1 MVVLLVVRFVLRS
14 QMVRVE
20 RVCVCVCVLNQ
31 ISQRCWSAN
40 RESISF
46 TLSLSQHVSFSVHV
60 SLYTYPYQLYTHTNP
75 PTRTGNQEQQ
85 QPTSFLAGLR
95 ESSSTSNIRSTPSFL
110 AGLRGNSSNT
120 TTSSTTTQE
129 QYVQDDI
136 VDEDEEADA
145 ENMNTFGVESMDQEQ
160 DNAGLS
166 SSFLHGLG
174 FDDILY
180 DTPAQEVKQEKKESE
195 SSRLSVF
202 SKFRSNS
209 VENTTTTI
217 QPPLGFESQTTTT
230 TTTTTTTPPI
240 GFGVSNTSTNNTPT
254 PPIGFGAN
262 NTSTNNTESRNK
274 NLFSG
279 FGSSL
284 LSSNS
289 NSTTT
294 TKSNTSSLPT
304 FSKMDENFEIQQNEK
319 LQSYCDVIRATGRGG
334 DVQFNQGNF
343 EQSLRLY
350 QEGSFTF
357 NALTPLSLSSSSL
370 LLPHSHIYPLL
381 IPSINTNHNHPPP
394 HTHSHTGTKKLE
406 NIPDT
411 FEKKTE
417 LEISLNW
424 GMSTSQ
430 LKLGLYSDVVN
441 TVSKVLDRSP
451 RFVDALVRRGEALR
465 RLKRWQDSVN
475 DFAKAMTMAPGN
487 PDVLRGMRLGLEG
500 LNQGFVQEDQEE
512 SSRQRLQKQRENL
525 ERLRIEKERQRHE
538 EHERKLAHEARIQQL
553 KEERLERERV
563 RKEKERKR
571 LLKLEDEKK
580 ARERRETLKREKEL
594 ERLRKEKE
602 RKEKERK
609 EKEKYVPH
617 TSLLQPRDTL
627 IEFLVNCLSNV
638 IFLRATLIRLN
649 KLDFSDVTQYDIS
662 LIGGKQELRIQTRE
676 HDGQLGA
683 LISISELR
691 EMFLGGKIV
700 GDL

>member
-1 MVVLLVVRFVLRS
+1 
-14 QMVRVE
+14 
-20 RVCVCVCVLNQ
+20 
-31 ISQRCWSAN
+31 
-40 RESISF
+40 
-46 TLSLSQHVSFSVHV
+46 
-60 SLYTYPYQLYTHTNP
+60 
-75 PTRTGNQEQQ
+75 
-85 QPTSFLAGLR
+85 
-95 ESSSTSNIRSTPSFL
+95 
-110 AGLRGNSSNT
+110 
-120 TTSSTTTQE
+120 
-129 QYVQDDI
+129 
-136 VDEDEEADA
+136 
-145 ENMNTFGVESMDQEQ
+145 
-160 DNAGLS
+160 
-166 SSFLHGLG
+166 
-174 FDDILY
+174 
-180 DTPAQEVKQEKKESE
+180 
-195 SSRLSVF
+195 
-202 SKFRSNS
+202 
-209 VENTTTTI
+209 
-217 QPPLGFESQTTTT
+217 
-230 TTTTTTTPPI
+230 
-240 GFGVSNTSTNNTPT
+240 
-254 PPIGFGAN
+254 
-262 NTSTNNTESRNK
+262 
-274 NLFSG
+274 
-279 FGSSL
+279 
-284 LSSNS
+284 
-289 NSTTT
+289 
-294 TKSNTSSLPT
+294 
-304 FSKMDENFEIQQNEK
+304 
-319 LQSYCDVIRATGRGG
+319 
-334 DVQFNQGNF
+334 
-343 EQSLRLY
+343 
-350 QEGSFTF
+350 
-357 NALTPLSLSSSSL
+357 
-370 LLPHSHIYPLL
+370 
-381 IPSINTNHNHPPP
+381 
-394 HTHSHTGTKKLE
+394 
-406 NIPDT
+406 
-411 FEKKTE
+411 
-417 LEISLNW
+417 
-424 GMSTSQ
+424 

>member
-1 MVVLLVVRFVLRS
+1 
-14 QMVRVE
+14 
-20 RVCVCVCVLNQ
+20 
-31 ISQRCWSAN
+31 
-40 RESISF
+40 
-46 TLSLSQHVSFSVHV
+46 
-60 SLYTYPYQLYTHTNP
+60 
-75 PTRTGNQEQQ
+75 
-85 QPTSFLAGLR
+85 
-95 ESSSTSNIRSTPSFL
+95 
-110 AGLRGNSSNT
+110 
-120 TTSSTTTQE
+120 
-129 QYVQDDI
+129 

-357 NALTPLSLSSSSL
+357 NALTPLSLLLLSSSSTFAHIST
-370 LLPHSHIYPLL
+370 PHSF
-381 IPSINTNHNHPPP
+381 
-394 HTHSHTGTKKLE
+394 
-406 NIPDT
+406 D
-411 FEKKTE
+411 
-417 LEISLNW
+417 
-424 GMSTSQ
+424 
-430 LKLGLYSDVVN
+430 
-441 TVSKVLDRSP
+441 
-451 RFVDALVRRGEALR
+451 
-465 RLKRWQDSVN
+465 
-475 DFAKAMTMAPGN
+475 
-487 PDVLRGMRLGLEG
+487 
-500 LNQGFVQEDQEE
+500 
-512 SSRQRLQKQRENL
+512 
-525 ERLRIEKERQRHE
+525 
-538 EHERKLAHEARIQQL
+538 
-553 KEERLERERV
+553 
-563 RKEKERKR
+563 
-571 LLKLEDEKK
+571 
-580 ARERRETLKREKEL
+580 
-594 ERLRKEKE
+594 
-602 RKEKERK
+602 
-609 EKEKYVPH
+609 
-617 TSLLQPRDTL
+617 
-627 IEFLVNCLSNV
+627 
-638 IFLRATLIRLN
+638 
-649 KLDFSDVTQYDIS
+649 
-662 LIGGKQELRIQTRE
+662 
-676 HDGQLGA
+676 
-683 LISISELR
+683 
-691 EMFLGGKIV
+691 
-700 GDL
+700 